1 MNGDKEI
8 LYNMI
13 SREVYNL
20 IGNISPALRVF
31 SDVISKYLIMYID
44 PYVDAFFMG
53 TETLNTDVAK
63 EYINKEVKNEKY
75 RHIIDIWWAN
85 LFEDLNYISNRY
97 DG

>member
-63 EYINKEVKNEKY
+63 EYINKEVNDRLSAFINNFKKAKEN
-75 RHIIDIWWAN
+75 N
-85 LFEDLNYISNRY
+85 LS
-97 DG
+97 DGL

>member
-63 EYINKEVKNEKY
+63 EYINKEVNDKLSAFINNFKKAKEN
-75 RHIIDIWWAN
+75 N
-85 LFEDLNYISNRY
+85 LS
-97 DG
+97 DGL